1 MREAPT
7 GSWATEYF
15 RRDGTVSTWW
25 DPLSEEDPSFRD
37 WFLGQLDD
45 AVAACAPQGKK
56 VLDAATGRG
65 RAAVGCAA
73 AGARQVVGVDISEDM
88 LDRARELAAE
98 GGVAESTS
106 FVQADLEQ
114 LPFADGEFEAA
125 LLLETLLHL
134 ERPGGVL
141 AELGRVLQPG
151 GRLFLTTNGANP
163 LARLVQPGTRGAH
176 GASRWKL
183 AAATAVNE
191 LMTAA
196 FGFTWRRAP
205 ATARLYGR
213 FFNAPVRPLYPW
225 QIRRMLADAGF
236 TTVYQRSVPEPLLP
250 REHRWLAI
258 KRGEGDT

>member
-1 MREAPT
+1 VREAPT

-25 DPLSEEDPSFRD
+25 DPLSEDDPAFRD

-45 AVAACAPQGKK
+45 VVAACAPQGKK

-65 RAAVGCAA
+65 RAAVACAA

-88 LDRARELAAE
+88 LDRARALAAE
-98 GGVAESTS
+98 SAVEQATS

-114 LPFADGEFEAA
+114 LPFGDQEFDAA

-134 ERPGGVL
+134 EGPDRVL

-151 GRLFLTTNGANP
+151 GRLFVTTNGANP

-176 GASRWKL
+176 GTPRWKL

-191 LMTAA
+191 LMSAA
-196 FGFTWRRAP
+196 FGFTWRRTP
-205 ATARLYGR
+205 ATARLYAR

-225 QIRRMLADAGF
+225 RVRRMMADAGF
-236 TTVYQRSVPEPLLP
+236 ATVYQRSVPGPLLP

-258 KRGEGDT
+258 KGSGHLP